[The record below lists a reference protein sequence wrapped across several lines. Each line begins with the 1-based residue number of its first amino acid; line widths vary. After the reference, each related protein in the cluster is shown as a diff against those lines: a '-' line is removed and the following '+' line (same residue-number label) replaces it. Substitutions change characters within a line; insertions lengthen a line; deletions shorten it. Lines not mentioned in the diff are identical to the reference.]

1 MTDLLEVR
9 DLRTWFHT
17 DRGIV
22 KSVEG
27 ISFSL
32 RRGEIMGLVGESG
45 SGKSITGFSLIGLID
60 RPGRIEAG
68 EPVKPCRT
76 STGGSSTATTVRPS
90 RPSSVSTCRC
100 R

>member
-45 SGKSITGFSLIGLID
+45 SGK
-60 RPGRIEAG
+60 
-68 EPVKPCRT
+68 
-76 STGGSSTATTVRPS
+76 
-90 RPSSVSTCRC
+90 
-100 R
+100 